1 MLELDWFDDIDLNAN
16 QIAAIS
22 YMITDDEDEVEE

>member
-16 QIAAIS
+16 QITAIS